1 MSESELEATLAFYLR
16 LNDTIPAPEREY
28 KFHPKRRWRFDF
40 AWPEQRVALEVQ
52 GGIHMA
58 KSGHNTAA
66 GITRDC
72 EKANEAIVTGWK
84 VLHVTREQIE
94 NGSAINWLRRALVE
108 QGADVAPF

>member
-1 MSESELEATLAFYLR
+1 MSKSELESELALLLR
-16 LNDTIPAPEREY
+16 INEFPEWETEHR
-28 KFHPKRRWRFDF
+28 FHPKRKWRYDF

-72 EKANEAIVTGWK
+72 EKANEAVVLGWK

-94 NGSAINWLRRALVE
+94 NGSAINWLRQILPPVE
-108 QGADVAPF
+108 FERPPF

>member
-1 MSESELEATLAFYLR
+1 MSASGLEETLLFYLR
-16 LNDTIPAPEREY
+16 INDMPTPVIEY
-28 KFHPKRRWRFDF
+28 KFHPRRRWRFDM
-40 AWPEQRVALEVQ
+40 AWLEQRVALEVQ

-72 EKANEAIVTGWK
+72 EKANEAVVLGWK

-94 NGSAINWLRRALVE
+94 NGSAINWLRQILPPVE
-108 QGADVAPF
+108 FERPPF